1 MNIDGISVPFCHPPQ
16 QAIGYCQCGLLMVSR
31 AVTDVFKHRCI
42 AGNPIASG
50 VAVISAIDSFYLLI
64 AAKYSASRASFPTN
78 KITNDVMAKP
88 ANVRMMSRHIKGTTL
103 YLLFFIMITVDTPNN
118 NVNMYTRASITIS
131 LSSDPISKIYEFF
144 ITQANAFAVRSPGS
158 LK

>member
-31 AVTDVFKHRCI
+31 AVTDVFKHWCI

-64 AAKYSASRASFPTN
+64 AAKYSIDIIR
-78 KITNDVMAKP
+78 
-88 ANVRMMSRHIKGTTL
+88 
-103 YLLFFIMITVDTPNN
+103 
-118 NVNMYTRASITIS
+118 
-131 LSSDPISKIYEFF
+131 
-144 ITQANAFAVRSPGS
+144 TQ
-158 LK
+158 

>member
-16 QAIGYCQCGLLMVSR
+16 QTIGYRQCGLLMVSR

-42 AGNPIASG
+42 AGNPI
-50 VAVISAIDSFYLLI
+50 
-64 AAKYSASRASFPTN
+64 
-78 KITNDVMAKP
+78 
-88 ANVRMMSRHIKGTTL
+88 
-103 YLLFFIMITVDTPNN
+103 
-118 NVNMYTRASITIS
+118 
-131 LSSDPISKIYEFF
+131 SKIYEFF